1 MPVRV
6 KNLDRVFSKI
16 FTVLKLT
23 RNEDL
28 MREMGAF
35 SKDRIFKM
43 TKSGKSIF
51 WPAAKAIN
59 GLKEVTKKIRKSW
72 AGKGN
77 QVGSYFSPNRS
88 NLTMTGQMLDA
99 LKYKYTRGSNKV
111 NIFIEDSSRPVKGP
125 VLRGK
130 KPENLT
136 NAQVARRVA
145 ANGRPFMGMDDLGKR
160 RLIQLAKRKLRDEIK
175 KEFK

>member
-6 KNLDRVFSKI
+6 KNLDRVVAKI
-16 FTVLKLT
+16 FTVLKVT
-23 RNEDL
+23 RNQEL
-28 MREMGAF
+28 MRDIGEF

-43 TKSGKSIF
+43 TKTGKSIF
-51 WPAAKAIN
+51 HPSAKT
-59 GLKEVTKKIRKSW
+59 LKELSWLYVKVRKW
-72 AGKGN
+72 WKGKGKPA
-77 QVGSYFSPNRS
+77 GAYFSPQRS

-160 RLIQLAKRKLRDEIK
+160 RIIQLAKRKLRDEIK